1 MVEEHTEDVPG
12 REVESLTGVWGFVD
26 REASLTSK
34 HIAPFITSGMPMDF
48 PTTLSIDEDV

>member
-12 REVESLTGVWGFVD
+12 REVESLTGIWGFVD

-34 HIAPFITSGMPMDF
+34 HIAPFITRRMPMDLS
-48 PTTLSIDEDV
+48 TTLSTDEHV